1 MSVSEPAAVSA
12 ATYDKRFGLF
22 GAVAAGVWLIF
33 LTPALQRAWQERSTW
48 VGWVGLAALLG
59 FGALY
64 VTVFQWARP
73 MRRSGA
79 LWRSVQPASLVWL
92 ALLVVLAAVMVLTL
106 QYDGLGAA
114 VYLAVA
120 AVTLLPQRWSIPTAL
135 VLAVGAE
142 AMARLLPGWAGADGI
157 GLSVALA
164 TFAIW
169 GMWQAMRRSM
179 DLARARE
186 ENAQLLL
193 GQERARMSRD
203 LHDLLGHSLTVIA
216 VKAELAERLLDVS
229 PDRARAEIADI
240 QRLTRDALSDMRRT
254 VEGYRGVS
262 LPGEIIRARSALEA
276 AGIDA
281 QLPGSTDGVPSELR
295 EVFAWT
301 VREGVTNVV
310 RHSAARHC
318 TITLA
323 EDRVSVSDD
332 GRGPVGDDGPGR
344 LDPGRV
350 TGGGGHGLAGLR
362 ERAAAVGARVVTE
375 APAVGGFTL
384 TVLVPAGAGTA
395 AAPAHTDLTSGA
407 GVGGAR
413 RTPGS

>member
-33 LTPALQRAWQERSTW
+33 LAPALQRAWEERSTW

-64 VTVFQWARP
+64 VAVFQWARP

-142 AMARLLPGWAGADGI
+142 AMARLLPGWVGADGI

-193 GQERARMSRD
+193 GQERARISRD

-216 VKAELAERLLDVS
+216 VKAELAVRGGGLHLTGVDLCPWSCSRAVETIRGRWVS
-229 PDRARAEIADI
+229 SWRGSARTRTAGTTWRGCAGLTVSSVLSAGASVGGSWRMAGGSASRAR
-240 QRLTRDALSDMRRT
+240 
-254 VEGYRGVS
+254 V
-262 LPGEIIRARSALEA
+262 
-276 AGIDA
+276 
-281 QLPGSTDGVPSELR
+281 
-295 EVFAWT
+295 
-301 VREGVTNVV
+301 
-310 RHSAARHC
+310 
-318 TITLA
+318 
-323 EDRVSVSDD
+323 
-332 GRGPVGDDGPGR
+332 
-344 LDPGRV
+344 
-350 TGGGGHGLAGLR
+350 
-362 ERAAAVGARVVTE
+362 
-375 APAVGGFTL
+375 
-384 TVLVPAGAGTA
+384 
-395 AAPAHTDLTSGA
+395 
-407 GVGGAR
+407 AR
-413 RTPGS
+413 R